1 MNIQVDKLTY
11 IFIIISLLFSIYYI
25 FFPSKKRFNVW
36 MLFGPVI
43 VILIFLQ
50 LLLKNKKDIENFYS
64 SPQNPNNPF
73 YTSEP
78 KNKYFKLINACTK
91 LGINTAEDHQIT
103 DCIYMLN
110 NCKNNGY
117 NHISKTIGGIE
128 CGPCFADDK
137 QLCSNTVCLNGTVE
151 DGVCN
156 IAIDVNDY
164 PLTTME
170 KTNYD

>member
-11 IFIIISLLFSIYYI
+11 ILIIIALLFSIY
-25 FFPSKKRFNVW
+25 FTLFPSKKRFNI
-36 MLFGPVI
+36 FIIIGPI
-43 VILIFLQ
+43 IAILIFIQ
-50 LLLKNKKDIENFYS
+50 LLLKNKKNIENFKS
-64 SPQNPNNPF
+64 SPQNPF

-91 LGINTAEDHQIT
+91 LGINTADDNQIT

-110 NCKNNGY
+110 NCKNNGF

-137 QLCSNTVCLNGTVE
+137 QLCSNTICLNDTIE
-151 DGVCN
+151 DGVCDV
-156 IAIDVNDY
+156 AINVNDY
-164 PLTTME
+164 PLPTIE